1 MEKNLSLKDAIKLR
15 RTYYGIDNKIAT
27 TDKELQ
33 DIIEYATTHVPS
45 AYNSQSARI
54 VLLLGNEHK
63 KLWSIV
69 METLRKKV
77 PADKF
82 QATED
87 KINNCFASGYGTIL
101 FYEDQNVVK
110 GLQTTFPSYA
120 DKFPEYSEHT
130 TAMHQY
136 AIWMMLSEQGI
147 GASLQHYGPII
158 DAEVAK
164 TWNIDPNWKLIA
176 QMPFGNPVSDPLEKA
191 FLPLEDR
198 IKIYK

>member
-15 RTYYGIDNKIAT
+15 RTYYSIDNKITAS
-27 TDKELQ
+27 DSELQ
-33 DIIEYATTHVPS
+33 DIIEFAITNVPS
-45 AYNSQSARI
+45 AYNSQSSRI
-54 VLLLGNEHK
+54 VLLLGDEHK

-82 QATED
+82 HSTED

-110 GLQTTFPSYA
+110 GLQSTFPSYA

-136 AIWMMLSEQGI
+136 AIWMLLREQGI
-147 GASLQHYGPII
+147 GASLQHYSPII
-158 DAEVAK
+158 DAEVAE
-164 TWNIDPNWKLIA
+164 TWNIDSSWKLIA
-176 QMPFGNPVSDPLEKA
+176 QMPFGNPIADPLEKS
-191 FLPLEDR
+191 FSSLEER